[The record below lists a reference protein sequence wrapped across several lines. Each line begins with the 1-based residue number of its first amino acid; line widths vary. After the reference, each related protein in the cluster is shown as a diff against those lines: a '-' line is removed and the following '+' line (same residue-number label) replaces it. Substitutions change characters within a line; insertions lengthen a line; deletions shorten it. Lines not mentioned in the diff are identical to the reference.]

1 MHRAGRLPHKTSK
14 VALNCFA
21 CQNRDRSEWCSV
33 QHGDVELLNS
43 HKQSKTYRPGEF
55 LFQQGDPCQ
64 GVYVIERGTV
74 GIRKNDTLGN
84 TVLLRLC
91 HAGQTIGYRDY
102 LAGRAY
108 TTSAD
113 ALVDAT
119 VCFIDRAAVQTMLA
133 RNPALGLRFVQ
144 RITEDLDSAEDTIL
158 QTSALPVRMRL
169 AHLLLMLKDRYGT
182 AAEDGSIVLELPLA
196 RQDIAAI
203 LGARPETITR
213 TIQKL
218 EAEGIVRFSG
228 RTAIIADLDTL
239 LDDLQLADEG

>member
-1 MHRAGRLPHKTSK
+1 MNRASRFPQKTSK
-14 VALNCFA
+14 VSLNCFA
-21 CQNRDRSEWCSV
+21 CQNRDRSEWCALQPS
-33 QHGDVELLNS
+33 DVRLLND
-43 HKQSKTYRPGEF
+43 HKQSKSYRPGQV
-55 LFQQGDPCQ
+55 LFDQGDPCL
-64 GVYVIERGTV
+64 GIFVVERGTV
-74 GIRKNDTLGN
+74 GIRKNDTMGN

-113 ALVDAT
+113 ALVES
-119 VCFIDRAAVQTMLA
+119 VICFIDREAVQTMLT

-144 RITEDLDSAEDTIL
+144 RIAEDLESAEETIL
-158 QTSALPVRMRL
+158 QTSALPVRTRL
-169 AHLLLMLKDRYGT
+169 AHLLLMLRDRYGT
-182 AAEDGSIVLELPLA
+182 ASDDGSIVLELPLA

-228 RTAIIADLDTL
+228 RTAIIPDLDEL
-239 LDDLQLADEG
+239 LDDVKFADAP